1 MTHYFSEKQDSEFKP
16 YKIEVVVAG
25 FRFDMYSAAGV
36 FSKDELDYGSRLLIE
51 LSEVK
56 NGSFVLDL
64 GCGIGVVGIS
74 IAKKFKDITL
84 TMADVN
90 ERAVDLAKMNSR
102 LNHIKAD
109 CVKTNIYDGLD
120 GKKFEVILLN
130 PPQTAGKEVC
140 IAMIEQAKDHLNAGG
155 SLQIVARKNKGGST
169 LAKVMEETFGNV
181 SILGRK
187 GMFYVWKSTLI
198 E

>member
-51 LSEVK
+51 LAEVK
-56 NGSFVLDL
+56 DGSSVLDL

-74 IAKKFKDITL
+74 IAKKFKNITL

-102 LNHIKAD
+102 LNNIKSE
-109 CVKTNIYDGLD
+109 CVNTNIYDGLAS
-120 GKKFEVILLN
+120 KKFDTILLN
-130 PPQTAGKEVC
+130 PPQTAGKDVC
-140 IAMIEQAKDHLNAGG
+140 IAMIKQAKDHLNAGG

-169 LAKVMEETFGNV
+169 LAKVMEEHFSNV

-187 GMFYVWKSTLI
+187 GMFYVWKSTLN
-198 E
+198 